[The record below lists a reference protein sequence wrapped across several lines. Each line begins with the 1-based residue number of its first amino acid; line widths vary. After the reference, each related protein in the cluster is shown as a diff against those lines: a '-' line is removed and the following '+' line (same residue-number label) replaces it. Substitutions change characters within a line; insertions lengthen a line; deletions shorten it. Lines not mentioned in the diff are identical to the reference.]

1 MVSPYGA
8 GSQRLIHNQL
18 KKIADFSIDLL
29 VSQSIFDIK
38 QFTLDKEIHLIIT
51 AEPLN
56 LTTDIP
62 VYHYDLLLTET
73 DLQKIKHILETKP
86 KADSISR
93 KFFKKELFFPKQNF
107 KSKEEVITF
116 LCEQLTAFDYCDSD
130 YVSKVFEREQ
140 LSSTCYGNYYAIP
153 HAIQRSAKKNA
164 VAVCALDKPIDWEE
178 IASNSSYY
186 SL

>member
-1 MVSPYGA
+1 
-8 GSQRLIHNQL
+8 
-18 KKIADFSIDLL
+18 
-29 VSQSIFDIK
+29 
-38 QFTLDKEIHLIIT
+38 
-51 AEPLN
+51 
-56 LTTDIP
+56 
-62 VYHYDLLLTET
+62 T

-86 KADSISR
+86 KSDSISR

-164 VAVCALDKPIDWEE
+164 VAVCALDKPIDWGGNRVKLVLLLTMKEE
-178 IASNSSYY
+178 RDNSFEE
-186 SL
+186 